1 MLWIV
6 RWTVFEEVGRRKE
19 GLQERRVPKFF
30 AFLEFGKKWCC
41 LVQILFFFFVY
52 ISIEKS

>member
-6 RWTVFEEVGRRKE
+6 RWTVFEKLGRRKE

-30 AFLEFGKKWCC
+30 AFLEFGKNWCC
-41 LVQILFFFFVY
+41 LVQIQFFFVY